1 MENKYERFKMR
12 KSEQILSKDS
22 NKENNTNGTVKIEC
36 TLETNTNVKAKDK
49 KKSVRNS
56 ILKAIFVK
64 F

>member
-1 MENKYERFKMR
+1 MR
-12 KSEQILSKDS
+12 KSEQILSKDG